1 MRPTPHGR
9 WLTVLLAIA
18 PATLPAETGRDRSR
32 AVTCSEGVFLVSAV
46 AVLGSAF
53 IDIVTAPVS
62 AVRYNRRRL
71 AIAPR
76 IDVPNRSYGLSLSW
90 SFGRAQSAPVKSP
103 GAAFAW
109 SFFSTGVPM
118 LLAAT
123 AGDEAGAWLFLTGLV
138 VGPSV
143 GQLYAAQYNRAFG
156 TIVLRGVGSA
166 VGIASI
172 VACFD

>member
-1 MRPTPHGR
+1 MRPMSHGR
-9 WLTVLLAIA
+9 WLTVLLATA

-32 AVTCSEGVFLVSAV
+32 AATCSEGAFLVSAV
-46 AVLGSAF
+46 AVVGSAF

-103 GAAFAW
+103 GAAFAL

-118 LLAAT
+118 LMAAPIEGEGEGW
-123 AGDEAGAWLFLTGLV
+123 AFLTGLV

-143 GQLYAAQYNRAFG
+143 GHFYAAQHARALG

-172 VACFD
+172 VGCFD